1 MIDTPSATIDALLAL
16 PVMGRAV
23 VSPDGLLVA
32 WSWYRKASAADIYVV
47 PTDGAA
53 APRRLNATPNDTV
66 LVSWAP
72 DSASLVV
79 AEDRGGDEHVQLFR
93 LTLANSLAEPGG
105 MTPLTEASP
114 PFFARGGEL
123 SADGSYLIFAA
134 NLDPA
139 TGAAIEASWVIRQ
152 HLATGARQVLARP
165 AKAHSFRP
173 LLNKAGTQILYSRRD
188 RDPAGTQIW
197 LVDIDG
203 TNDREILDFGATVK
217 TSASWFPD
225 SRRALVVAETATHKR
240 LGVYDTEDGAL
251 RWLIDDP
258 ARAIES
264 AHAPDRGG
272 RIVVTEVREARSR
285 AFLLDPESGAETPVA
300 ADGVTLLPMGQ
311 LPDGAWLGRA
321 YGATQPDDIV
331 RFGFPPPRPSPARG
345 EGEEADSRLNPLPPC
360 GGGLGWGVP
369 LARSFADS
377 SLTAADLVAPED
389 FRWRSV
395 DGVEIQGWLYRPPA
409 PAKGLVVQI
418 HGGPTAHSEDSLS
431 AFIQACVAAGF
442 AVLDPNY
449 RGSTGFGLEF
459 REAIRR
465 DGWGGREQDDIRTG
479 AETVVARRLAQPG
492 KVAVTGTSYGG
503 YSSWCAVTRWPSDL
517 LAAAAPI
524 CGMTDLVVDYYS
536 TRPDL
541 RPYSEEMLGG
551 SPEQVP
557 ERYRERSPIHF
568 VDRVAARLLIVQGMN
583 DPNVTPENLH
593 EVEVALKAAAIP
605 YETLLFDDE
614 GHGIRK
620 PKNLRVLY
628 ARLIEFFA
636 AAFAGKGAELG
647 G

>member
-1 MIDTPSATIDALLAL
+1 MADSFLDALLAL
-16 PVMGRAV
+16 PAMGRAAL
-23 VSPDGLLVA
+23 SPDGRFVA
-32 WSWYRKASAADIYVV
+32 WTWYRKAPAADIYVA
-47 PTDGAA
+47 PTDGSAE
-53 APRRLNATPNDTV
+53 PQRLTATPDDTT
-66 LVSWAP
+66 LISWAP

-93 LTLANSLAEPGG
+93 LTLDGA
-105 MTPLTEASP
+105 MTALTEPSP
-114 PFFARGGEL
+114 RFFARGGEL
-123 SADGSYLIFAA
+123 DAGGRALVFAA

-139 TGAAIEASWVIRQ
+139 TGAAIEASWIIRQ
-152 HLATGARQVLARP
+152 DLASGARIALAKP
-165 AKAHSFRP
+165 AKPHSFRP
-173 LLNKAGTQILYSRRD
+173 LLNKEGTQILYTRRD

-197 LVDIDG
+197 LVDIEG
-203 TNDREILDFGATVK
+203 AGDREILDFGATVK
-217 TSASWFPD
+217 ASASWFPD
-225 SRRALVVAETATHKR
+225 SRRALVLAESGTHKR
-240 LGVYDTEDGAL
+240 LGIYDTRDETL
-251 RWLIDDP
+251 SWLIDDP
-258 ARAIES
+258 ARAIEW
-264 AHAPDRGG
+264 AHVPDRGG
-272 RIVVTEVREARSR
+272 SVVVAEVREARSH
-285 AFLLDPESGAETPVA
+285 AFLLDPGSGAETAIA
-300 ADGVTLLPMGQ
+300 APRSTLLPLGA
-311 LPDGAWLGRA
+311 LPDGAWLGRI
-321 YGATQPDDIV
+321 YGATQPDELV
-331 RFGFPPPRPSPARG
+331 RFELPSQDRLPPPQPSPARG
-345 EGEEADSRLNPLPPC
+345 EGEGSERARNPLPPC

-369 LARSFADS
+369 LARSFSDS
-377 SLTAADLVAPED
+377 TLTAADLAAPED

-395 DGVEIQGWLYRPPA
+395 DGLEIQGWLYRPTTP
-409 PAKGLVVQI
+409 PKGLVVQV
-418 HGGPTAHSEDSLS
+418 HGGPTAHSEDALS

-459 REAIRR
+459 REAIRI

-479 AETVVARRLAQPG
+479 AEAVIARGLAPPG

-503 YSSWCAVTRWPSDL
+503 YSSWCAATRWPATL

-551 SPEQVP
+551 SPDQVP

-568 VDRVAARLLIVQGMN
+568 VNRIRARLLIVQGLN
-583 DPNVTPENLH
+583 DPNVTPENLY
-593 EVEVALKAAAIP
+593 EVETALKTAGIP

-636 AAFAGKGAELG
+636 ASFSDSGR
-647 G
+647 